1 MIVHGACFSFV
12 YCLSFIPLPLP
23 SLSHSPQAEEADDGY
38 SLSGTVEF
46 ADVATAK
53 AVVEKYNG
61 MDVGGME
68 PLKILP
74 A

>member
-1 MIVHGACFSFV
+1 
-12 YCLSFIPLPLP
+12 
-23 SLSHSPQAEEADDGY
+23 
-38 SLSGTVEF
+38 VEF